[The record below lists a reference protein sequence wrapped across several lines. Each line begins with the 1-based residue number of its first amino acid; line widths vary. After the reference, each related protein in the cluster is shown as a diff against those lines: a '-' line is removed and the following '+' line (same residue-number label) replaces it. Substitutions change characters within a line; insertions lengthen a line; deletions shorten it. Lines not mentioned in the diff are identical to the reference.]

1 MIKFWKA
8 EDFLKKVEALG
19 KLFEFLKK
27 EKFWW
32 KKQVFPQKT
41 FEKTSWVSGCM
52 KGTCLKYVQN
62 SKI

>member
-27 EKFWW
+27 ESFDEKNKCFPKKLLREQVEFPVAW
-32 KKQVFPQKT
+32 KVR
-41 FEKTSWVSGCM
+41 S
-52 KGTCLKYVQN
+52 
-62 SKI
+62 